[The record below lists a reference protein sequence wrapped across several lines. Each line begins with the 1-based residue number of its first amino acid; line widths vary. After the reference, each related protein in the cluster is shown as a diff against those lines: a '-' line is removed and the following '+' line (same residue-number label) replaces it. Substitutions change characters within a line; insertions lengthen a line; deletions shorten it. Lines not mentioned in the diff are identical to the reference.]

1 MISGYR
7 VYKVFKDVVD
17 FPFNY
22 ARTLSNGDVIGYFD
36 VTKDEPYNC
45 LSQVEIIDYIKN
57 YYVEEIIE

>member
-1 MISGYR
+1 MISEYR

-45 LSQVEIIDYIKN
+45 LSQVEILDYIKN
-57 YYVEEIIE
+57 NHVEEIEE